1 MESRLKG
8 QIDSPVFENL
18 VDLLKTKAWPEET
31 FENFGDMK
39 LQILGDHFWEIILKR
54 NCEINFINAERQ
66 VLISFLLPF
75 IKDYK
80 PAILLKVTLI
90 HGYFSRFLNCTN
102 GTKSR
107 NASHMKMS
115 KCVTCVQNIIFHAI
129 YKCWIGKLRMSR
141 TRSNWRKALV

>member
-102 GTKSR
+102 GTKS
-107 NASHMKMS
+107 
-115 KCVTCVQNIIFHAI
+115 
-129 YKCWIGKLRMSR
+129 SR
-141 TRSNWRKALV
+141 KTSQLYSAQINLMVIDKHVPLSQTKFTRPPAPP